1 MPNVSRK
8 KSKSKTKVRK
18 IEPLK
23 HGEGLNK
30 LQFEINKDIEVNKKI
45 NPKKIF
51 ENYKK
56 K

>member
-8 KSKSKTKVRK
+8 KSKPPMKK

-23 HGEGLNK
+23 HGEGLKK
-30 LQFEINKDIEVNKKI
+30 LQFDINKDIDKDKKI

-51 ENYKK
+51 ENYNKK
-56 K
+56 